1 MYFQFLIED
10 ESTKILVDHVMEKI
24 KEKYT
29 EEEIEWDKKF
39 FKGIGHLR
47 RIGNALGRKTGKLL
61 NDLPMYMRAFDK
73 KLQGMEQTALVVVL
87 DNDKRD
93 VDHFRKE
100 LENIAIGNMILC
112 DYAFCIAVKEME
124 AWLLGDVEAIR
135 AAYPRVK
142 MQHMKKYEQD
152 AICDTWEILE

>member
-47 RIGNALGRKTGKLL
+47 RIGNALGRK
-61 NDLPMYMRAFDK
+61 PESF
-73 KLQGMEQTALVVVL
+73 
-87 DNDKRD
+87 
-93 VDHFRKE
+93 
-100 LENIAIGNMILC
+100 
-112 DYAFCIAVKEME
+112 
-124 AWLLGDVEAIR
+124 
-135 AAYPRVK
+135 
-142 MQHMKKYEQD
+142 
-152 AICDTWEILE
+152 

>member
-1 MYFQFLIED
+1 
-10 ESTKILVDHVMEKI
+10 
-24 KEKYT
+24 
-29 EEEIEWDKKF
+29 
-39 FKGIGHLR
+39 
-47 RIGNALGRKTGKLL
+47 
-61 NDLPMYMRAFDK
+61 MRAFDK

-152 AICDTWEILE
+152 AICDTWEILADMVYPQGVARLKKKAAGAIL